1 MSSITLAEKACGYL
15 HRLCLDVPS
24 RSVGSPGNRAS
35 TEFFAQTVASF
46 GFGTEYREFD
56 CIDWSHGNVHLE
68 ADGEPFEAFVSPYSL
83 DCQSSAPLTVA
94 STVEELAASEVSERI
109 VLLHG
114 EIAAEQ
120 LMPKN
125 FTFYN
130 PDHHKRIIGLLENKA
145 PRAIIAA
152 TSRDPQMAGGLYPFP
167 LIEDGDF
174 DIPSVYMTEKEGA
187 RLARHAGRKVILD
200 FQAER
205 LPAKGCNIVARKG
218 GDSGRRVVICAH
230 IDAKKGTPGAL
241 DNATGVVVLLLLA
254 ELLQDHSGKLGLEI
268 VALNGED
275 YYSAPGEML
284 FLRDNAGRFDEII
297 LAINMDGAGYQLGN
311 TAYSLYGCPAEIA
324 GPIRGVFSAQESMI
338 EGEPWYQSDHAIF
351 VQQQRPA
358 LAITSDQFDELWTNV
373 AHTTRDKPEIVDAGK
388 LVDIALALRDLLLD
402 LDRVLS

>member
-1 MSSITLAEKACGYL
+1 MSSITLAEKADDYL
-15 HRLCLDVPS
+15 RRLCVEVPS

-35 TEFFAQTVASF
+35 TEFFARTVASF
-46 GFGTEYREFD
+46 GFGTEYRAFD
-56 CIDWSHGNVHLE
+56 CIDWSHGKVHLE
-68 ADGEPFEAFVSPYSL
+68 ADGEPFEACVSPYSL
-83 DCQSSAPLTVA
+83 GCQAKAPLAVT
-94 STVEELAASEVSERI
+94 STVEELAASKVSEKILMLR
-109 VLLHG
+109 G

-130 PDHHKRIIGLLENKA
+130 PDHHKRIIGLLENRA

-152 TSRDPQMAGGLYPFP
+152 TSRDPQMAGGVYPFP

-174 DIPSVYMTEKEGA
+174 DIPSVYMTEEDGA
-187 RLARHAGRKVILD
+187 RLARHAGRKVTLD

-205 LPAKGCNIVARKG
+205 LPAKGCNVVARKG
-218 GDSGRRVVICAH
+218 KDSGRRVVVCAH

-275 YYSAPGEML
+275 YYSAPGEMQ
-284 FLRDNAGRFDEII
+284 FLKDNEGRFDEII
-297 LAINMDGAGYQLGN
+297 LAINMDGAGYHQGH

-324 GPIRGVFSAQESMI
+324 GAIRRVFSAQEGMI

-358 LAITSDQFDELWTNV
+358 LAITSDRFDELWAYV
-373 AHTTRDKPEIVDAGK
+373 AHTARDKPEIVATGK
-388 LVDIALALRDLLLD
+388 LVDIAQVLRDLLLD
-402 LDRVLS
+402 LDGVLS